1 MDIYSSAIA
10 ASVIL
15 YILVGNYAGRRVKGL
30 DDYFVAGRRAPT
42 VLIVGTLTASLLS
55 TNTFLAETGMA
66 YTHWAGPW
74 ILFPPL
80 LVMGYIYGSL
90 FFGRYLRR
98 SRAITVA
105 DFLGQRFD
113 RRVQIVAGLTIVL
126 GLGGYLLAVTQG
138 AAVILSDL
146 TALSYTRALFV
157 AWASYT
163 AFTIYSG
170 SKGVV
175 LTDTMMFFL
184 FFTVTLLGLFYIVG
198 HHGGWTTAFDGLVTL
213 EQKPNLMAW
222 HGMTGPDMQWKTPAE
237 LAIWQIVIGLAWS
250 LVVAVS
256 PWQASRYLIAR
267 NEQVVIRSAVI
278 AAVVL
283 PCIGVGLYATAAT
296 VNLSKPDI
304 QPMES
309 TMIWAA
315 TNLLPGWL
323 GALMMAGLMA
333 AALSSATTF
342 LSLVGFSL
350 SHDVLSQG
358 RRHWSDEH
366 MLRFSRFMM
375 LAVGVVV
382 LVIAL
387 VTPLSIWLIT
397 NVVGPSFAS
406 SWGPVAFMSVWSDR
420 ITSKAAFWGMIVGFA
435 LNVVPRLME
444 IAGWLTLPV
453 YLHPIIIGSACGLAT
468 IIFLS
473 RRGQVTEGERAYRL
487 RLHETPEEEQDP
499 GAAHLTTWVVSLLAV
514 FGISVALLFATSYV
528 EPYQTLTGLRKDG
541 SVDWLRGE
549 GIETIAWAVLFPSFA
564 LLAYVTV
571 KRSYSKW
578 PDLSSPEESTGQRPV
593 DQEV

>member
-1 MDIYSSAIA
+1 MDIYSIAIA
-10 ASVIL
+10 ISVIL
-15 YILVGNYAGRRVKGL
+15 YILVGNYAGRRVKGI
-30 DDYFVAGRRAPT
+30 DDYFVAGRQAPT

-74 ILFPPL
+74 MLFPPVM
-80 LVMGYIYGSL
+80 VMGYIYGAL

-146 TALSYTRALFV
+146 TALSYTQALLI

-184 FFTVTLLGLFYIVG
+184 FATVTLFGLIYIVD
-198 HHGGWTTAFDGLVTL
+198 HHGGWATAFEGLVTL
-213 EQKPNLMAW
+213 DEKPNLMAW
-222 HGMTGPDMQWKTPAE
+222 HGMTGPEMQWKTPSE
-237 LAIWQIVIGLAWS
+237 MAIWQIVLGLAWG

-256 PWQASRYLIAR
+256 PWQSSRYLIAR
-267 NEQVVIRSAVI
+267 NEQVVIRSACI
-278 AAVVL
+278 AAVTIVS
-283 PCIGVGLYATAAT
+283 IQVGLYATAAT

-304 QPMES
+304 EPMES

-315 TNLLPGWL
+315 TNILPTWL
-323 GALMMAGLMA
+323 GALLLAGLMA

-350 SHDVLSQG
+350 SHDILPRKEST
-358 RRHWSDEH
+358 SDAA

-375 LAVGVVV
+375 LGVGLTV

-387 VTPLSIWLIT
+387 VMPLSICLIT

-406 SWGPVAFMSVWSDR
+406 SWGPVAFMSVWSDK
-420 ITSKAAFWGMIVGFA
+420 ITSKAAFWGMVVGFTF
-435 LNVVPRLME
+435 NVIPRLME
-444 IAGWLTLPV
+444 IAGLISLPV
-453 YLHPIIIGSACGLAT
+453 YLHPIIIGSVSAVIV
-468 IIFLS
+468 IIYFS
-473 RRGQVTEGERAYRL
+473 RQGEVTEQERTFRKN
-487 RLHETPEEEQDP
+487 LHVIPEEERDP
-499 GAAHLTTWVVSLLAV
+499 KATFRTTWAAWLLAA
-514 FGISVALLFATSYV
+514 FGISVAVFFATNYV
-528 EPYQTLTGLRKDG
+528 VPYQTLSGLLLPDG
-541 SVDWLRGE
+541 SVDWSRGE
-549 GIETIAWAVLFPSFA
+549 AIEAIAWALLCTTFAVLAHF
-564 LLAYVTV
+564 TV
-571 KRSYSKW
+571 KRSYASKGEA
-578 PDLSSPEESTGQRPV
+578 SPANAPAPG
-593 DQEV
+593 D

>member
-1 MDIYSSAIA
+1 MDIYSAAIA
-10 ASVIL
+10 VSIVI

-30 DDYFVAGRRAPT
+30 DDYFVAGRNAPT
-42 VLIVGTLTASLLS
+42 VLIVGTLTASFLS

-80 LVMGYIYGSL
+80 MVMGYIYGAL

-146 TALSYTRALFV
+146 TALSYTQALFV
-157 AWASYT
+157 AWLSYT

-184 FFTVTLLGLFYIVG
+184 FATVTLFGLIYIVD
-198 HHGGWTTAFDGLVTL
+198 HHGGWTAAFEGLVTL
-213 EQKPNLMAW
+213 EAKPDLMAW
-222 HGMTGPDMQWKTPAE
+222 HGMTGPDMQWKTPTE
-237 LAIWQIVIGLAWS
+237 MAIWQIVIGLAWG
-250 LVVAVS
+250 LVVAIS
-256 PWQASRYLIAR
+256 PWQSSRYLIAR
-267 NEQVVIRSAVI
+267 NEQVVIRSACV
-278 AAVVL
+278 AAVMIVS
-283 PCIGVGLYATAAT
+283 IQVGLYATAAT
-296 VNLSKPDI
+296 VNLTKPDI
-304 QPMES
+304 EPMES

-315 TNLLPGWL
+315 TNLLPSWL
-323 GALMMAGLMA
+323 GALMLAGLMA

-350 SHDVLSQG
+350 SHDVLSRG
-358 RRHWSDEH
+358 RTMSDAG
-366 MLRFSRFMM
+366 MLRFSRLMM
-375 LAVGVVV
+375 LAVGITV
-382 LVIAL
+382 LIIAL

-420 ITSKAAFWGMIVGFA
+420 ITSKAAFWGMIVGFTF
-435 LNVVPRLME
+435 NVVPRLME
-444 IAGWLTLPV
+444 IAGWISLPV
-453 YLHPIIIGSACGLAT
+453 YLHPIIIGSVCGLAV
-468 IIFLS
+468 IIFFS
-473 RRGQVTEGERAYRL
+473 WRGQVSESERNYRL
-487 RLHETPEEEQDP
+487 GLHKIPEEEKDP
-499 GAAHLTTWVVSLLAV
+499 AATIHTTWAAWLLAA
-514 FGISVALLFATSYV
+514 FGIGVAVFFATSYV
-528 EPYQTLTGLRKDG
+528 EPYQTLTGTLKDG

-549 GIETIAWAVLFPSFA
+549 GIEAIAWAVICTAFA
-564 LLAYVTV
+564 ILAHFTV
-571 KRSYSKW
+571 KRSYAS
-578 PDLSSPEESTGQRPV
+578 RPPAPPPQ
-593 DQEV
+593 DGPS